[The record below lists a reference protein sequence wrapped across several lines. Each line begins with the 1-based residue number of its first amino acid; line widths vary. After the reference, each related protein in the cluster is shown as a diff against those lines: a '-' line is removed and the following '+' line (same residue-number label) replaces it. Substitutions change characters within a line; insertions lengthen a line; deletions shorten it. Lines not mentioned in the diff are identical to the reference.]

1 MSTSDP
7 QTPIRSADAER
18 PPEAFPPFTERPP
31 EAEVWRRA
39 RQDYLGGDT
48 TEVVCERYGLSRRTF
63 QRRAAAE
70 GWRRIDNRPEVTLE
84 QPPHW
89 AWRRTRTRRD
99 IVREQPEYAEICA
112 ARDAAAFGM
121 LFAPEPDKLRTYA
134 FRRACEAAVMDR
146 PSEAASWLRVQ
157 RLCDQ
162 CAPLADVGGDAFS
175 DVDHFRAAILRAM
188 GESPSDDV
196 EQES

>member
-1 MSTSDP
+1 MSTTDP
-7 QTPIRSADAER
+7 HAPAPSADAQR
-18 PPEAFPPFTERPP
+18 PAEAFPPFTERPP

-48 TEVVCERYGLSRRTF
+48 TDVVCERYGLSRRTF

-70 GWRRIDNRPEVTLE
+70 GWRRVDTRPEVSLE
-84 QPPHW
+84 EPPRW
-89 AWRRTRTRRD
+89 AWRPARTRRD
-99 IVREQPEYAEICA
+99 IVTEQPEYAEICA

-121 LFAPEPDKLRTYA
+121 LFAPEPDKLRTFA
-134 FRRACEAAVMDR
+134 FRRACEAAIMDH

-162 CAPLADVGGDAFS
+162 CAPLADVEGDAFS

-188 GESPSDDV
+188 GESPSEPDDG
-196 EQES
+196 EG